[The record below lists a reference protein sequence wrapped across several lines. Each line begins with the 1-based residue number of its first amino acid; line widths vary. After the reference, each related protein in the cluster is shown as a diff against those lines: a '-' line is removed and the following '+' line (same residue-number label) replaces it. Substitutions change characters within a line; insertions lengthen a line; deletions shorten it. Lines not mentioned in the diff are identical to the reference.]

1 LYEEPDGSWHL
12 NNWLYYG
19 DNLDI
24 IRRYIPADSVDLIY
38 LDPPFKSDA
47 DYNVLFAEHSGTG
60 AAAQIKAFED
70 TWTWDESAARAYEDV
85 VEGGG
90 AVSVALQA
98 FRQMLGE
105 SDMMAYLAMMAP
117 RLKDLHQVLKPN
129 GTLYL
134 HCDEVASHWL
144 RVLLDG
150 VFSPVK
156 FLNEITWKR
165 THSHGNVRRN
175 FGAICDRILVYVK
188 GKPYKWNQQYTAFTE
203 EYIKKVFKHSDP
215 DGRKWQSVTMRN
227 PGVRPNLHYD
237 YTASNGKTYKPHP
250 NGWVCDE
257 ERMRKLDAQGRL
269 HFPSP
274 KGKAKALRLKM
285 YLDES
290 KGIRLQNLWED
301 IPALSSKAK
310 ERLGYPTQKPE
321 ALLSRIIETSSNPGD
336 LVLDPFCG
344 CGTTVAVA
352 QRLGRNWIGI
362 DITHL
367 AIGLIRF
374 RLQNTFGAAI
384 SSSYSVIGEPVS
396 LPDAKQLAAEDKYQF
411 QFWALGLVGAR
422 PAEQKKGA
430 DKGIDG
436 NIYFHDDPKGKTKR
450 IVISVKGGDNLSVA
464 MVRDLVGTV
473 AREKADLALL
483 ITLATPTGPMR
494 KEAASAGFYTSPMGG
509 KHARVQ
515 ILTIEQLLN
524 GIRIDYPTAS
534 QRTDL
539 TLKKA
544 VRAAAPAAS
553 SVSLFEP
560 ESDEDLIFATDDDD
574 DDDDDGDLNEET
586 ADA

>member
-1 LYEEPDGSWHL
+1 LPGPPTPPTPP
-12 NNWLYYG
+12 NVLYYG

-24 IRRYIPADSVDLIY
+24 LRRYVPDESVDLIY

-47 DYNVLFAEHSGTG
+47 DYNVLFSEHSGSG

-70 TWTWDESAARAYEDV
+70 TWTWDISAARTYEEV
-85 VEGGG
+85 VETGGT
-90 AVSVALQA
+90 VSQTLQA
-98 FRQMLGE
+98 FRQILGE
-105 SDMMAYLAMMAP
+105 SDMMAYLVMMAP
-117 RLKDLHQVLKPN
+117 RLVELRRVLKPN

-144 RVLLDG
+144 KVLLDG
-150 VFSPVK
+150 IFTPVR

-165 THSHGNVRRN
+165 TFSHGNVSRN

-188 GKPYKWNQQYTAFTE
+188 GKAYTWNQQYVPFTE
-203 EYIKKVFKHSDP
+203 EYIEATFKFKDP
-215 DGRKWQSVTMRN
+215 NGRRWQSVTMRN

-237 YTASNGKTYKPHP
+237 YTASNGVTYKPHP
-250 NGWVCDE
+250 NGWVCDPT
-257 ERMRKLDAQGRL
+257 RMKKLDAEGRL
-269 HFPSP
+269 HFPTDA
-274 KGKAKALRLKM
+274 GGALRLKM

-321 ALLSRIIETSSNPGD
+321 ALLSRIIATSSNPGD
-336 LVLDPFCG
+336 VVLDPFCG

-367 AIGLIRF
+367 AIGLIRY
-374 RLQNTFGAAI
+374 RLQNQFGTAITSTFR
-384 SSSYSVIGEPVS
+384 VIGEPVS

-411 QFWALGLVGAR
+411 QFWSLGLVGAR
-422 PAEQKKGA
+422 PTEEKRGA

-450 IVISVKGGDNLSVA
+450 IIISVKGGENINVG

-473 AREKADLALL
+473 VREKADLGVM
-483 ITLATPTGPMR
+483 ITIAEPTGPMR
-494 KEAASAGFYTSPMGG
+494 KEAASGGFYTSPMGG
-509 KHARVQ
+509 KHPKVQ
-515 ILTIEQLLN
+515 ILTVEQLLS
-524 GIRIDYPTAS
+524 GVKIDYPTAS
-534 QRTDL
+534 QRTDV
-539 TLKKA
+539 TLRKA
-544 VRAAAPAAS
+544 VRVATPTATPT
-553 SVSLFEP
+553 SLFDAEP
-560 ESDEDLIFATDDDD
+560 IDDLVLAAEDDEMEHEHDATP
-574 DDDDDGDLNEET
+574 G
-586 ADA
+586 

>member
-1 LYEEPDGSWHL
+1 MPEAPP
-12 NNWLYYG
+12 NVLYYG

-24 IRRYIPADSVDLIY
+24 LRRYVPAESVDLVY

-47 DYNVLFAEHSGTG
+47 DYNVLFAEHSGSG
-60 AAAQIKAFED
+60 AAAQIRAFED
-70 TWTWDESAARAYEDV
+70 TWTWDEVAARAYEDV

-105 SDMMAYLAMMAP
+105 SDMMAYLSMMAP
-117 RLKDLHQVLKPN
+117 RLKELHSVLKPT

-150 VFSPVK
+150 VFTPVR

-165 THSHGNVRRN
+165 THSHGNVSKN
-175 FGAICDRILVYVK
+175 FGAICDRLLVYTK
-188 GKPYKWNQQYTAFTE
+188 GPTYAWTQQYTQFTDDYVE
-203 EYIKKVFKHSDP
+203 KTFKFKDAN
-215 DGRKWQSVTMRN
+215 GRRWQSVTMRN

-237 YTASNGKTYKPHP
+237 YTASNGVTYKPHP
-250 NGWVCDE
+250 NGWVCDL
-257 ERMRKLDAQGRL
+257 ERMKKLDAQGRL
-269 HFPSP
+269 HFPTDR
-274 KGKAKALRLKM
+274 GKALRLKM

-301 IPALSSKAK
+301 IPALSAKAK

-321 ALLSRIIETSSNPGD
+321 ALLSRIIETSSKPGD
-336 LVLDPFCG
+336 TVLDPFCG

-352 QRLGRNWIGI
+352 QRLGRKWIGI

-367 AIGLIRF
+367 AVGLIKY
-374 RLQNTFGAAI
+374 RLQNQFGDAI
-384 SSSYSVIGEPVS
+384 SASYRVIGEPVS
-396 LPDAKQLAAEDKYQF
+396 LPDAEELAREDKYQF

-422 PAEQKKGA
+422 PAEEKKGA
-430 DKGIDG
+430 DRGIDG

-450 IVISVKGGDNLSVA
+450 IVISVKGGENISVP

-473 AREKADLALL
+473 SREKADLGVL
-483 ITLATPTGPMR
+483 ITLLPPTGPMR

-509 KHARVQ
+509 KHAKVQ

-524 GIRIDYPTAS
+524 GVKIDYPTAS
-534 QRTDL
+534 QRIDV
-539 TLKKA
+539 TLK
-544 VRAAAPAAS
+544 RATKIAIPAAPS
-553 SVSLFEP
+553 TTLFEQQSEP
-560 ESDEDLIFATDDDD
+560 EDDLILATDDED
-574 DDDDDGDLNEET
+574 EEI
-586 ADA
+586 A